1 MYSYKTLSIYDN
13 YYPILFIYKL
23 SLMVKT
29 SSLSLS
35 PLNFYNLF
43 DCGMAKWWRQ
53 RTLTPLSWVRI
64 PVLQPIFSFKIPFSL
79 AQWWYIG
86 SIPIACL
93 TLRSGKVKPRT
104 LRFSRSNL
112 RTWWVCVSWYNNSS
126 ISSLWQRWAN
136 QLYLVWWRSASL
148 PPPYGMVV

>member
-1 MYSYKTLSIYDN
+1 MA
-13 YYPILFIYKL
+13 
-23 SLMVKT
+23 KT

-35 PLNFYNLF
+35 PLNFYNFWLRHGQVVKAT
-43 DCGMAKWWRQ
+43 DLLSNN
-53 RTLTPLSWVRI
+53 RTTSRANRELSTMTPLSWVRI

-93 TLRSGKVKPRT
+93 TLRSGKVKLRT

-126 ISSLWQRWAN
+126 ISSLWQRWVN
-136 QLYLVWWRSASL
+136 QLYLVWRRSASL